1 MTIIGWLTS
10 KNFRKGDEIMENDEN
25 RNENVDLEENDLD
38 TMIAE
43 NMSSMY
49 AAVQGMAIGSA
60 EWQVVQEEMRKWYE
74 SYSKVHIESAKVVSE
89 DTQKTLDREVEK
101 ERLKAK
107 GKEVLLQLALGLI
120 PTVIST
126 VGTVSLANM
135 FKDQQNRI
143 LAAEYIDDK
152 FVMNKSFQ
160 MDYDALKSMI
170 SKRNI

>member
-1 MTIIGWLTS
+1 
-10 KNFRKGDEIMENDEN
+10 MENDEN
-25 RNENVDLEENDLD
+25 KNEVNFEENDLD

-43 NMSSMY
+43 NMDTMY
-49 AAVQGMAIGSA
+49 TAVQGMEVGSA

-126 VGTVSLANM
+126 VGTVSLATM
-135 FKDQQNRI
+135 FKDQQNKI

>member
-1 MTIIGWLTS
+1 
-10 KNFRKGDEIMENDEN
+10 MENDEN
-25 RNENVDLEENDLD
+25 KNEVDLEETNDLD

-43 NMSSMY
+43 NMDTMY
-49 AAVQGMAIGSA
+49 TAVQGMEVGSS

-126 VGTVSLANM
+126 VGTVSLATM
-135 FKDQQNRI
+135 FKDQQNKI

>member
-1 MTIIGWLTS
+1 
-10 KNFRKGDEIMENDEN
+10 MENDEN
-25 RNENVDLEENDLD
+25 KNEVNLEENDLD

-43 NMSSMY
+43 NMDTMY
-49 AAVQGMAIGSA
+49 TAVQGMEVGSA

-126 VGTVSLANM
+126 VGTVSLATM
-135 FKDQQNRI
+135 FKDQQNKI

>member
-1 MTIIGWLTS
+1 MVED
-10 KNFRKGDEIMENDEN
+10 NENK
-25 RNENVDLEENDLD
+25 NENVDLEENDLD
-38 TMIAE
+38 TMIGE

-49 AAVQGMAIGSA
+49 SAVQGMVIGSA
-60 EWQVVQEEMRKWYE
+60 EWQIVQEEMRKWYE
-74 SYSKVHIESAKVVSE
+74 SYSKVHIESARVVSE

-101 ERLKAK
+101 EKMRSK
-107 GKEVLLQLALGLI
+107 GKEVLLQLALGLV

-126 VGTVSLANM
+126 IGTVSLATM
-135 FKDQQNRI
+135 FKNQQNRI

-170 SKRNI
+170 SKRNV

>member
-1 MTIIGWLTS
+1 
-10 KNFRKGDEIMENDEN
+10 MENDEN
-25 RNENVDLEENDLD
+25 KNEVDLEETNDLD

-43 NMSSMY
+43 NMDTMY
-49 AAVQGMAIGSA
+49 TAVQGMEAGSS

-126 VGTVSLANM
+126 VGTVSLATM
-135 FKDQQNRI
+135 FKDQQNKI

>member
-1 MTIIGWLTS
+1 MAED
-10 KNFRKGDEIMENDEN
+10 NENK
-25 RNENVDLEENDLD
+25 NENVDLEENDLD

-43 NMSSMY
+43 NMGTMY
-49 AAVQGMAIGSA
+49 SAVQGMEIGST

-74 SYSKVHIESAKVVSE
+74 SYSKVHIESARVVSE

-101 ERLKAK
+101 EKLRSK
-107 GKEVLLQLALGLI
+107 GKEVLLQLALGLV

-126 VGTVSLANM
+126 IGTVSLATM
-135 FKDQQNRI
+135 FKNQQNRI

-170 SKRNI
+170 SKRNV